1 MGFFKEEK
9 RKSKTVTVQG
19 EDFTLFEPNALA
31 RAEYFEI
38 ITSEYDAI
46 KDDSGL
52 YLKAKV
58 NTQVDFRLIAM
69 CLTDHFSNTADEI
82 YKLLCDSITDFN
94 DVPILRDAAEELA
107 GLKMETTDLQDE
119 NLDTD

>member
-1 MGFFKEEK
+1 MGFFKQEK
-9 RKSKTVTVQG
+9 RKSQTVTVQG

-31 RAEYFEI
+31 RAEYFDV
-38 ITSEYDAI
+38 ITSEYESI

-58 NTQVDFRLIAM
+58 NTKVDFRLIAM
-69 CLTDHFSNTADEI
+69 CLTDHFSSTADDI

-94 DVPILRDAAEELA
+94 DVAILRDAAEELA
-107 GLKMETTDLQDE
+107 GLKIETTDSPGE
-119 NLDTD
+119 SSDTD